1 MVELKLIRMET
12 SDRKNNEVNV
22 GMDEVKKGKKMH
34 TSNQTFIL
42 AYNHSAKNFS
52 TSYMPITFLNNMK
65 RDGRTYFGVYYYSL
79 YLLLDTEGPSH

>member
-1 MVELKLIRMET
+1 MET
-12 SDRKNNEVNV
+12 SDRKNNEMNL
-22 GMDEVKKGKKMH
+22 GMDEVEMQKSTQVIK
-34 TSNQTFIL
+34 TFIL